1 MTQAARTACLFIIRQ
16 YTKKLYVV
24 TNGYTIGIQKS
35 ESVMNGFF
43 QAFRMEVL
51 RAIQNSFFPTT
62 YFAILIT
69 LFLNIYL
76 YTTTDSYVSV
86 AYLLEYCLHG

>member
-1 MTQAARTACLFIIRQ
+1 M
-16 YTKKLYVV
+16 V
-24 TNGYTIGIQKS
+24 IQKS

-86 AYLLEYCLHG
+86 AYLLEYSFVESTIYLAFMPDNRI

>member
-1 MTQAARTACLFIIRQ
+1 M
-16 YTKKLYVV
+16 V
-24 TNGYTIGIQKS
+24 IQKS

-51 RAIQNSFFPTT
+51 RSIQNSFFPTT

-69 LFLNIYL
+69 LFLNIYPIL
-76 YTTTDSYVSV
+76 QQIVMF
-86 AYLLEYCLHG
+86 L